1 MWILFKVLWPFH
13 LETINIGQGHPL
25 VHHLLTK
32 LDQLGKLE
40 LDRQAEHFK
49 NQFDAGETRAKA
61 AVVHFEGPLVV
72 DEVDHLLE
80 GLWVDVVEH
89 HPLVFVLG

>member
-1 MWILFKVLWPFH
+1 MWILFKVLWALH
-13 LETINIGQGHPL
+13 LETIHIGQGHPL

-32 LDQLGKLE
+32 LDQFGKLE
-40 LDRQAEHFK
+40 LVRQAEHFK
-49 NQFDAGETRAKA
+49 YQLDAGETRAKA

-72 DEVDHLLE
+72 YEVDHLLE

>member
-1 MWILFKVLWPFH
+1 MDCGFKVLWALH
-13 LETINIGQGHPL
+13 LETIHIVQGHPL

-49 NQFDAGETRAKA
+49 HQLDAGETRAKA
-61 AVVHFEGPLVV
+61 AVVHFEGPFVV

-80 GLWVDVVEH
+80 GLWVDVVEY

>member
-13 LETINIGQGHPL
+13 LETVNIGQGHPL

-49 NQFDAGETRAKA
+49 NQLDAGEAWTSGGDTWGDGYHRNWRWAY
-61 AVVHFEGPLVV
+61 LS
-72 DEVDHLLE
+72 LTS
-80 GLWVDVVEH
+80 
-89 HPLVFVLG
+89 

>member
-1 MWILFKVLWPFH
+1 MDCVFRVSWALH
-13 LETINIGQGHPL
+13 LETIHISQGDPL

-40 LDRQAEHFK
+40 LVRQAEHFK
-49 NQFDAGETRAKA
+49 YQLDAGETRAKA